1 MRTTICYIRG
11 MSKSFNINC
20 RIDDKYKDLVAYL
33 KLQEGGITG
42 YIEKYFEQDLATM
55 TDEDW
60 AVLKSV
66 RRMSQK

>member
-1 MRTTICYIRG
+1 MT
-11 MSKSFNINC
+11 KSFNINC
-20 RIDDKYKDLVAYL
+20 RIHEKFTDFVAYL

-42 YIEKYFEQDLATM
+42 YIEKHFDEDM
-55 TDEDW
+55 KKVTDEDW

>member
-1 MRTTICYIRG
+1 MTDICYIKG
-11 MSKSFNINC
+11 MTKSFNINC
-20 RIDDKYKDLVAYL
+20 RIDPKYRDVIDYL
-33 KLQEGGITG
+33 KLQEGGLTG
-42 YIEKYFEQDLATM
+42 FIERKFEEVAGSM

>member
-1 MRTTICYIRG
+1 
-11 MSKSFNINC
+11 MSKPFNINC
-20 RIDDKYKDLVAYL
+20 RIDEKYKDLVAYL

-42 YIEKYFEQDLATM
+42 YIEKHLEQDLATM

-66 RRMSQK
+66 RRMTPR

>member
-1 MRTTICYIRG
+1 MADICYIHD
-11 MSKSFNINC
+11 MNKPFNINC
-20 RIDDKYKDLVAYL
+20 RINIKYRDIIDYL
-33 KLQEGGITG
+33 KLQEGGLTG
-42 YIEKYFEQDLATM
+42 FVERKLDEAAQSM

>member
-1 MRTTICYIRG
+1 MNKT
-11 MSKSFNINC
+11 SNINC
-20 RIDDKYKDLVAYL
+20 RINPKYTDFIALL

-42 YIEKYFEQDLATM
+42 YIESKFEEDMKKVSEA
-55 TDEDW
+55 DW

>member
-1 MRTTICYIRG
+1 MD

-42 YIEKYFEQDLATM
+42 VIERTFEEVAARM